1 MFMHLNVFIDSSA
14 AMLYLIRMAIR
25 SQRIQLIKLE
35 KHLKE
40 FLKRYRVNS
49 FICRVLWVFLLRA
62 FLAHFLL
69 SCITDG
75 EKCVMSRNMT
85 CPFYRQFLLCLRG
98 TPM

>member
-62 FLAHFLL
+62 FLAHSLL
-69 SCITDG
+69 HCIADS
-75 EKCVMSRNMT
+75 ESA
-85 CPFYRQFLLCLRG
+85 
-98 TPM
+98 

>member
-49 FICRVLWVFLLRA
+49 FICTTVLLVLLLRVFLA
-62 FLAHFLL
+62 DSLL
-69 SCITDG
+69 CCITDG
-75 EKCVMSRNMT
+75 ESA
-85 CPFYRQFLLCLRG
+85 
-98 TPM
+98 